1 MVPNQNSPKLLPR
14 IYYIIGGK
22 KKKKKKKKK
31 KGGNGFVGNRFAEGV
46 NVLGVPVEM
55 EKETK
60 EANRRE
66 IVLPGRI
73 RKTRTEKGTHN
84 SVLGPNVVTRW
95 RRDCLIRACPLS
107 LRLRGGLFF
116 EQPRRVGNGFDIG
129 KCEILGDGE
138 KKNVTELL

>member
-31 KGGNGFVGNRFAEGV
+31 KGRKRFRWKSIRGRGERTRCAGGNGERDERGESARNRSAWLDTE
-46 NVLGVPVEM
+46 N
-55 EKETK
+55 
-60 EANRRE
+60 A
-66 IVLPGRI
+66 
-73 RKTRTEKGTHN
+73 EKGAHN